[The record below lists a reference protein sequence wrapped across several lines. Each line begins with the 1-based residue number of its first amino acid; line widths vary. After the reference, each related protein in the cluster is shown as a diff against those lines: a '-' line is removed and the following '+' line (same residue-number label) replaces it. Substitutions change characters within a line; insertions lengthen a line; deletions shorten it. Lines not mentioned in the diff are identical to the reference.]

1 MSGTKCP
8 NCNNAVKQGSST
20 QCDGCQSDMHLT
32 CIGLNS
38 EDIRITRHK
47 SKSVKIL
54 CNTCNKYVSELH
66 DIKNLIL
73 SVKTEFT
80 KNITTLENKIQ
91 QLSQLDV
98 IKDIKNSIDD
108 IKKDLNEVKNHQP
121 VKNKT
126 ILFEEIIQ
134 EISER
139 DKRKRNLMVF
149 NLPEPTSTN
158 PQERV
163 LQDRTQ
169 INKILNLANYSNSND
184 FKIIRLGGFR
194 DGYRRPIKVIL
205 DSENCVHNIIKVA
218 RSLKNMQGFENV
230 TLSFDRTPGQV
241 NYYRQLRSEMNDRIS
256 KGETNLRIQY
266 VNGCPT
272 IKSLN

>member
-8 NCNNAVKQGSST
+8 NCNNAVKPGSST
-20 QCDGCQSDMHLT
+20 QCDGCQSEMHLT

-54 CNTCNKYVSELH
+54 CNTCNKYVSELQ

-73 SVKTEFT
+73 SVKAEFA

-91 QLSQLDV
+91 QLAQLEV

-108 IKKDLNEVKNHQP
+108 IKKDLNEVKNYQP

-126 ILFEEIIQ
+126 IVVEEIIQ

-149 NLPEPTSTN
+149 NLPEPKSTN
-158 PQERV
+158 SQERV
-163 LQDRTQ
+163 LEDRTQ
-169 INKILNLANYSNSND
+169 IIKILNLANYSND

-194 DGYRRPIKVIL
+194 DGYHRPIKVIL
-205 DSENCVHNIIKVA
+205 DSENGVHNIIKVA

-230 TLSFDRTPGQV
+230 TLSFDRTPVQV
-241 NYYRQLRSEMNDRIS
+241 DYYRQLRSEMNDRIS

-266 VNGCPT
+266 VNGRPT